1 MHPLG
6 EGEALAADA
15 WADLDNDVAKLAMAA
30 RLFFVSSSHRDGVAN
45 RFPIGDGRFVR
56 LDGYAEAVGE
66 PLGGH
71 AQVHF
76 ALPEQLQFRH
86 LRVLDIRQRPVL
98 FAKFGQRA
106 GEPNLV
112 LSILD
117 ADGDFLSCRRS
128 ASRRAGRWSG
138 SPVSDAIAGGKVFQ
152 PRESDGVALFGAGQ
166 F

>member
-6 EGEALAADA
+6 EGEALAAGA
-15 WADLDNDVAKLAMAA
+15 WADLDNDVAKLAMPA
-30 RLFFVSSSHRDGVAN
+30 RLLFVSSSHPDGVTN
-45 RFPIGDGRFVR
+45 RFPVGNRRFVR

-71 AQVHF
+71 AQVHL

-86 LRVLDIRQRPVL
+86 LGVLDIRQPAVL
-98 FAKFGQRA
+98 IAEFGQRA

-117 ADGDFLSCRRS
+117 ADGDSLSCRRS
-128 ASRRAGRWSG
+128 ASRRAERGSG
-138 SPVSDAIAGGKVFQ
+138 SPGSDAIAGG
-152 PRESDGVALFGAGQ
+152 E
-166 F
+166 